1 MEIRKP
7 SWLKTRIG
15 GDKRFETTQRIV
27 NDARLHT
34 ICVAGK
40 CPNRSEC
47 WSCGTATFLIAGDVC
62 TRSCKFCNT
71 KTGRPLP
78 PDADEPERVA
88 QSIRQMELRHAVIT
102 SVDRDDLPD
111 LGARHWADTIRA
123 VRIANP
129 SITIEAL
136 IPDFGGKEDL
146 IDIVIDAGPNIIG
159 HNMETVRRLTPAV
172 RSAALYDTS
181 LGVIKHASRRVV
193 AKTGIM
199 VGLGE
204 TNEEVLELMDDVRAA
219 GASILTI
226 GQYLRPSRTAIP
238 VAAYIEPERFEEW
251 KAIGLSKGF
260 ARVESGAL
268 VRSSYRAEG

>member
-1 MEIRKP
+1 MDVRKP

-15 GDKRFETTQRIV
+15 GDKRFEATQRIV

-62 TRSCKFCNT
+62 TRSCRFCNT
-71 KTGRPLP
+71 QTGRPLP
-78 PDADEPERVA
+78 LDAGEPERVA

-111 LGARHWADTIRA
+111 LGARHWADTLRA
-123 VRIANP
+123 VRLANP
-129 SITIEAL
+129 LIAIEAL
-136 IPDFGGKEDL
+136 IPDFGGNAQL
-146 IDIVIDAGPNIIG
+146 IDMVIDAGPDIVG
-159 HNMETVRRLTPAV
+159 HNMETVRRLTPSV
-172 RSAALYDTS
+172 RSAARYDTS
-181 LGVIKHASRRVV
+181 LLVIKHASRRVV

-204 TNEEVLELMDDVRAA
+204 TNDEVLELMDDVRTA

-226 GQYLRPSRTAIP
+226 GQYLRPSRAAIP

-251 KAIGLSKGF
+251 KTIGLGKGF
-260 ARVESGAL
+260 TRVESGAL
-268 VRSSYRAEG
+268 VRSSYRAGG